1 MRANEKIT
9 MNDVNVDVIIDRR
22 IAYGTVGSVPFRAR
36 LANTSPYLG
45 GGKSFWD
52 VNDEFSTVQ
61 KRVIAR
67 AIWKSLDDDDAIKMG
82 KTWVHKN
89 GYYKEKRSA
98 TVLLLGV
105 K

>member
-1 MRANEKIT
+1 VNK
-9 MNDVNVDVIIDRR
+9 NDRIEMADVTVDVIIDRR
-22 IAYGTVGSVPFRAR
+22 VAYGTVGSTPFRAR
-36 LANTSPYLG
+36 LGNTSPYLG
-45 GGKSFWD
+45 GGKSIWE

-61 KRVIAR
+61 KRIIAR
-67 AIWKSLDDDDAIKMG
+67 AIWKSMDADDAIQMG

-89 GYYKEKRSA
+89 GYYKENRSA